1 MKTNKILKNNYLLAV
16 ILVLSLVLTACGGKN
31 DSVEGKI
38 NEEGSNAENN
48 KVIKVA
54 TSGKYFPYTHMEDDK
69 LTGFDVEIW
78 EEIGKRLGKEIQWEI
93 TSFDGMFGMLDTG
106 KVDSAAHQISITP
119 EREEKYKFTEVYAYN
134 PYKLVVAED
143 NDEIKEI
150 EDLEGK
156 KFGCE
161 ATESK
166 KQFMDRFDPEE
177 KIERVVY
184 SGGDYLKDIELG
196 RIDGSLWS
204 VLNFESA
211 VERGEYKLKMIG
223 RDVFNEENAFPFLKD
238 GSNDELFND
247 VTKVMKEMK
256 DDGTLEKLSIKWF
269 DFNISESNV
278 GD

>member
-1 MKTNKILKNNYLLAV
+1 MIFKNKNIKK
-16 ILVLSLVLTACGGKN
+16 LSLLLGLLLMLSGCKGDKN
-31 DSVEGKI
+31 SSQHETNSESTSKD
-38 NEEGSNAENN
+38 
-48 KVIKVA
+48 VIRVA
-54 TSGKYFPYTHMEDDK
+54 TSGKYYPYTHMEDNK

-78 EEIGKRLGKEIQWEI
+78 EEIGKRLNKEIEWEL

-119 EREEKYKFTEVYAYN
+119 EREEKYKFTEIYAYN

-143 NDEIKEI
+143 NENIKEI

-166 KQFMDRFDPEE
+166 KQFIDRFDPDE

-184 SGGDYLKDIELG
+184 SAGDYLKDIELG

-204 VLNFESA
+204 VLNFDNT
-211 VERGEYKLKMIG
+211 VERGGYKLKMLG

-247 VTKVMKEMK
+247 VTGAMKMMRE
-256 DDGTLEKLSIKWF
+256 DGTLEKLSDKWF
-269 DFNISESNV
+269 GFNITESNV
-278 GD
+278 AN